1 MDFPIEMNFTNEN
14 KSDNKSNNKSN
25 NKSENKKNNNLYY
38 RYYICIQKIENV
50 ECIKC
55 ENHERVEEISKKNK
69 LFLTEYN
76 KNEHTNVLFPIKNEV
91 SVSFKI
97 CKFIPSFF
105 DSLILRIKLNN
116 LLIIKKTSDFIK

>member
-55 ENHERVEEISKKNK
+55 ENHEKVEEISKKNK

-76 KNEHTNVLFPIKNEV
+76 KNEHINVLFPIKNE
-91 SVSFKI
+91 VSFKI

-105 DSLILRIKLNN
+105 DSLILRIKLG
-116 LLIIKKTSDFIK
+116 LVKKLITHQ